1 MNPATTPEPLRRTE
15 EPSSRQHAT
24 HSGCRIW
31 RLLGYHDSGESG
43 QVEDTAFCA
52 IPAETA
58 AGRLATLIEH
68 YRPQVVVTHY
78 SPHRDHMHTLRVTK
92 LAIYR
97 TDIPAELY
105 PTAKDAASTIDIT
118 QAKDVKRKA
127 LKCHA
132 SQPTGEAFA
141 DQEHYFRDLED
152 AAEHAV
158 QQALCSAQHLAHYTR
173 GRSHEPGRGG
183 DHVAHRVRGRHT
195 GESEKSS
202 GSKHSG
208 SDRPLAEPPRR
219 VPAGRPRR
227 GVAGDHKR

>member
-1 MNPATTPEPLRRTE
+1 M
-15 EPSSRQHAT
+15 
-24 HSGCRIW
+24 
-31 RLLGYHDSGESG
+31 LGYHDSGESG

-97 TDIPAELY
+97 TGIPAKLY

-118 QAKDVKRKA
+118 QAEDVKRKA

-141 DQEHYFRDLED
+141 DQEHYFRELED

-195 GESEKSS
+195 GESERAAVASTAVATDLRQHPDES
-202 GSKHSG
+202 
-208 SDRPLAEPPRR
+208 RR
-219 VPAGRPRR
+219 AVPAGVLPEITSASTDRPR
-227 GVAGDHKR
+227 ALSHH